1 MTMLGEAAGSAGM
14 RVLKVDLG
22 ARAYDIHIGAGLLA
36 RAGELVRSV
45 SRGRAFIVTDAH
57 VAAVHLSPLEVGL
70 ARSGLA
76 VAAPIILEPGEP
88 TKTFAGLER
97 LIASL
102 LEAGLERTDTI
113 VAFGGGVVGDIA
125 GFAAAITL
133 RGVDFVQIPTTLL
146 AQVDSSVGGKTAV
159 DTAFGKNTVG
169 VFHQPRAV
177 LIDTDL
183 LRTVPPREMRAGY
196 AELMKH
202 ALLGDEAFFAWL
214 EASGPSVL
222 AADPQA
228 TPEAVA
234 HSCAI
239 KAQIVAAD
247 ERETGPRALLNLGHT
262 FAHALEAELGYSDAL
277 LHGEGVAIG
286 CRMAATLS
294 ARLNHCSA
302 EDARRVDRHL
312 AAVGLPRRAR
322 DGTSHVFD
330 PERILARMRRDKKA
344 QGSAITL
351 VLLRGIGKAFL
362 TRDVEEREL
371 LGFLRDEFE

>member
-1 MTMLGEAAGSAGM
+1 MTMPGEAASSAGV

-22 ARAYDIHIGAGLLA
+22 ARAYDIHIGAGQLA
-36 RAGELVRSV
+36 RAGEFVRAL

-57 VAAVHLSPLEVGL
+57 VATVHLSPLEAAL

-76 VAAPIILEPGEP
+76 VAPPVILEPGEP

-102 LEAGLERTDTI
+102 LGAGLERTDTI
-113 VAFGGGVVGDIA
+113 VAFGGGVVGDLA

-146 AQVDSSVGGKTAV
+146 AQVDSSVGGKTAI

-169 VFHQPRAV
+169 AFHQPRAV

-183 LRTVPPREMRAGY
+183 LRTLPPREMRAGY

-202 ALLGDEAFFAWL
+202 ALLGDETFFAWL
-214 EASGPSVL
+214 EGRGPSVL
-222 AADPQA
+222 AADAQA

-247 ERETGPRALLNLGHT
+247 ERESGPRALLNLGHT
-262 FAHALEAELGYSDAL
+262 FAHALEAELGYSDSL
-277 LHGEGVAIG
+277 LHGEAVAIG

-294 ARLNHCSA
+294 VRLGFCAA
-302 EDARRVDRHL
+302 EPARRLEGHL
-312 AAVGLPRRAR
+312 SATGLPRRAR
-322 DGTSHVFD
+322 DLTNQAFD
-330 PERILARMRRDKKA
+330 PERLIARMRRDKKA

-351 VLLRGIGKAFL
+351 VLLKGIGKAFL
-362 TRDVEEREL
+362 TREVEEKEL